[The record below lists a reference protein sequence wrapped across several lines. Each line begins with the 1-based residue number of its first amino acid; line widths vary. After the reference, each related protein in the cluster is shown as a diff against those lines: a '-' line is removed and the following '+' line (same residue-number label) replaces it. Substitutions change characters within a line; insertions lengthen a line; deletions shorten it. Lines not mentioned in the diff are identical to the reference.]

1 MLHTTLEATKG
12 LLKADPGITPQLRNK
27 IIKILQQG
35 GEPPAMQSEEPPSL
49 VRRKEAAK
57 RLSISL
63 RTLDQWARDG
73 LLTKV
78 TLPGKTRA
86 CGFRSTEINALI
98 RGESCNG

>member
-1 MLHTTLEATKG
+1 MLQTTYEATKG
-12 LLKADPGITPQLRNK
+12 LLKADTSIGQQERNR
-27 IIKILQQG
+27 ILKLIRDG
-35 GEPPAMQSEEPPSL
+35 GADASKSETQEPPRL
-49 VRRKEAAK
+49 LRRKEAAA

-86 CGFRSTEINALI
+86 CGFSSVEIDALVTV
-98 RGESCNG
+98 GSK